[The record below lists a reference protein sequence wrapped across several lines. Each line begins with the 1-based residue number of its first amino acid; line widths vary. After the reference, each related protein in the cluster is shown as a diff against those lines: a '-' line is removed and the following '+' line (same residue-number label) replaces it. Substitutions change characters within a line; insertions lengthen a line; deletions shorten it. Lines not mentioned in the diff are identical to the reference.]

1 MKSNFQILDV
11 MVHCYAGRI
20 SESKPGEYD
29 YASMATG
36 LGHMYMNQMK
46 TIFRILD
53 NVLLEPL
60 N

>member
-29 YASMATG
+29 YASMVTG
-36 LGHMYMNQMK
+36 LGHMYMK